1 MSLGIVFYVI
11 PHTKVQMTFFIHRKN
26 IWFHV
31 YLQFPLDTPNTHK
44 NKNRN
49 IKHRKDQKDV
59 VYLRVKYNV
68 TTASILSGRINSFV
82 QNNF

>member
-49 IKHRKDQKDV
+49 IKHRKD
-59 VYLRVKYNV
+59 
-68 TTASILSGRINSFV
+68 
-82 QNNF
+82 